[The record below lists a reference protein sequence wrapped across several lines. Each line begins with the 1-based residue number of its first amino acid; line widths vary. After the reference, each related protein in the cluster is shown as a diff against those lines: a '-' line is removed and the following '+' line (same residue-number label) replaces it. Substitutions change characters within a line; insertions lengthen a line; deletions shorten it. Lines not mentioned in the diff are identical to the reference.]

1 MNVSFTKDPTFYVKI
16 INSKFTKIF
25 SIFTVIKNKQLAT
38 SDRKKI

>member
-1 MNVSFTKDPTFYVKI
+1 MNVSSTKDPTFYVNFFI
-16 INSKFTKIF
+16 SKFTEIS